1 MGVQMLL
8 SPISTIDQV
17 NSDDLLVV
25 INIQNMLEIDQLAFF
40 QENFI
45 LMMWVIIFVDNG
57 QQEGH
62 LLHRL
67 LLLLI
72 LF

>member
-1 MGVQMLL
+1 
-8 SPISTIDQV
+8 
-17 NSDDLLVV
+17 
-25 INIQNMLEIDQLAFF
+25 MLEIDQLAFF